1 MEPARIAIV
10 GAGVIGKTHAK
21 FASQSPDVQLVA
33 MCDVDAGKRKAVAEE
48 FNIPRQYES
57 LDKLFHDKDIEGVI
71 LALPTGVRTPLA
83 IEVLKH
89 GRHLLLEKPAARS
102 VEELYSIMK
111 AQGDRVVGCCSARF
125 AFQESA
131 KVAREIVASGRL
143 GRIRIVRIRGLG
155 AAGERRKADNPPPV
169 WRVSRTLNGGGILA
183 NWGVYDLDYM
193 LNICGWKITPHAVL
207 AQVYP
212 VAPHLLEGRVDP
224 TSDAETHAVATIV
237 CQGGETIHMERGEF
251 LSQSGETAWQIVG
264 EKGTLH
270 LKMVEWENPSVTL
283 EMTDPATGV
292 TEKQVLL
299 ESQESIQHMM
309 PVVNF
314 ARAIRGAEPIMTP
327 LKHAM
332 VIQQIVDAI
341 YESSQTR
348 QCAMLP

>member
-169 WRVSRTLNGGGILA
+169 WRECCPARRDDF
-183 NWGVYDLDYM
+183 DL
-193 LNICGWKITPHAVL
+193 G
-207 AQVYP
+207 
-212 VAPHLLEGRVDP
+212 
-224 TSDAETHAVATIV
+224 
-237 CQGGETIHMERGEF
+237 
-251 LSQSGETAWQIVG
+251 
-264 EKGTLH
+264 
-270 LKMVEWENPSVTL
+270 
-283 EMTDPATGV
+283 
-292 TEKQVLL
+292 
-299 ESQESIQHMM
+299 
-309 PVVNF
+309 
-314 ARAIRGAEPIMTP
+314 ARR
-327 LKHAM
+327 
-332 VIQQIVDAI
+332 
-341 YESSQTR
+341 
-348 QCAMLP
+348 C